1 MNIIVASSTPSTL
14 LVLRFP
20 YPILRSRPAN
30 PRMAKAHPL
39 TYLKKQVRSR
49 LGMMVRSREVRD
61 KSYDG
66 RTFAYSL

>member
-1 MNIIVASSTPSTL
+1 
-14 LVLRFP
+14 
-20 YPILRSRPAN
+20 
-30 PRMAKAHPL
+30 MAQAHPL